1 MAIPFTKDTKTKRKE
16 QVRNILGPEQFQ
28 KKGKLYVLGQF
39 ITEHFKVI
47 LTVAVVLACVFTH
60 IYYFNRLT
68 TMEQQVTNLRSQIES
83 GLQMRQNIVPAL
95 TLVVHQFI
103 NHERDVF
110 LSAVEAR
117 EKSLNGSKETGRLV
131 QGLKGLTGEDI
142 SSSALAR
149 FMAIAENYPQL
160 VSSQSYQ
167 LLISQIADVEN
178 QIYKKRI
185 EYNDA
190 VNVYNTRLSTFP
202 ANIVGRVLRF
212 RVQPYFSWEKEPEW
226 VFEANPRS
234 PEPPLRMKS
243 EKPSPEK

>member
-1 MAIPFTKDTKTKRKE
+1 MAIPFTKDTRTKRKE
-16 QVRNILGPEQFQ
+16 QVRNILGSEQFQ
-28 KKGKLYVLGQF
+28 KKGRFYILGQF
-39 ITEHFKVI
+39 ITEHLKII
-47 LTVAVVLACVFTH
+47 LTVMVVAACVFTH

-83 GLQMRQNIVPAL
+83 GLQMRRNIVPAL

-103 NHERDVF
+103 NHEKDVF

-117 EKSLNGSKETGRLV
+117 EKSLNGSEEMEKLI
-131 QGLKGLTGEDI
+131 QGLKGLTGDDI
-142 SSSALAR
+142 SSKALSR
-149 FMAIAENYPQL
+149 FMAVAENYPQL
-160 VSSQSYQ
+160 VSSQSFQ

-202 ANIVGRVLRF
+202 VNIVGRVMRF
-212 RVQPYFSWEKEPEW
+212 RLQLYFRWENKPEW
-226 VFEANPRS
+226 VFEADPQLSQS
-234 PEPPLRMKS
+234 PLKMESSTPK
-243 EKPSPEK
+243 K

>member
-16 QVRNILGPEQFQ
+16 QVRNILGSEQFQ
-28 KKGKLYVLGQF
+28 KKGRFSVLGQF
-39 ITEHFKVI
+39 IAEHFKII
-47 LTVAVVLACVFTH
+47 LAAVVVVACVSLH
-60 IYYFNRLT
+60 IYYFNKLT

-83 GLQMRQNIVPAL
+83 GLQMRRNIVPAL

-103 NHERDVF
+103 NHEKDVF

-117 EKSLNGSKETGRLV
+117 EKSLNGSKEMEKLI
-131 QGLKGLTGEDI
+131 QELKGLTGDDI
-142 SSSALAR
+142 SSSALSR
-149 FMAIAENYPQL
+149 FMAVAENYPQL

-185 EYNDA
+185 EYNEA

-202 ANIVGRVLRF
+202 ANMVGKVLRF
-212 RVQPYFSWEKEPEW
+212 RLQPYFSWENEPEW
-226 VFEANPRS
+226 IFEANPQSR
-234 PEPPLRMKS
+234 EPPLRMKS
-243 EKPSPEK
+243 EKPSLKK